1 MNTHVAD
8 KDVEMGDF
16 VSELEDD
23 EQDSDLDCEADDEQS
38 CDMVSEPEDDEQ
50 DPDIASESEDE
61 VQEPVTRAEL
71 RQRKRIVEQNLKIKW
86 TKVQVS
92 IEKRSLHDILFNKSE
107 ILFPFID
114 ERFQP
119 LLFLVDYNA
128 IA

>member
-8 KDVEMGDF
+8 EDVKKGDF

-23 EQDSDLDCEADDEQS
+23 EQDPDLDCEADDEQS

-71 RQRKRIVEQNLKIKW
+71 RQRKRIVEQNVEIK
-86 TKVQVS
+86 
-92 IEKRSLHDILFNKSE
+92 
-107 ILFPFID
+107 
-114 ERFQP
+114 
-119 LLFLVDYNA
+119 
-128 IA
+128 